1 MTDPIEIA
9 RVNTDEVQI
18 RRSPKYGTF
27 MALGAGVGVVIGV
40 ILGVSQPAIGDYSIG
55 QIIGLLSL
63 ALGAV
68 GLAIGAAVALL
79 LDRILSKRVETVE
92 AKHTTVDLED
102 E

>member
-92 AKHTTVDLED
+92 AKHTTVELED
-102 E
+102 

>member
-1 MTDPIEIA
+1 
-9 RVNTDEVQI
+9 
-18 RRSPKYGTF
+18 

-40 ILGVSQPAIGDYSIG
+40 ILAVSQPALGDYSIG

-79 LDRILSKRVETVE
+79 LDRILSKRVEIVE
-92 AKHTTVDLED
+92 AKHTTVELED

>member
-1 MTDPIEIA
+1 
-9 RVNTDEVQI
+9 
-18 RRSPKYGTF
+18 

-79 LDRILSKRVETVE
+79 LDRIMSKRVETVE
-92 AKHTTVDLED
+92 AKHTTVELED